1 METNKE
7 QTIKYID
14 IAKFRSEGFLQEL
27 NRQFLHPLGLALE
40 LIINDDGTEKLGG
53 IWDYREEGI
62 YYDLQNSS
70 NERIEQF
77 RKKAQNVEEQR
88 KQLSDKIIE
97 TNGWIVEPIP
107 MMANEIKMEDTNSL
121 TEWETA
127 ILNNKHHFW
136 CNYDPRTLVGNC
148 PFCKKAYIKY
158 PPSKGEDALLQEHFP
173 DAIKR
178 N

>member
-77 RKKAQNVEEQR
+77 RKKAQYVEEQR
-88 KQLSDKIIE
+88 KQLSDKRIE

-107 MMANEIKMEDTNSL
+107 MIANEN
-121 TEWETA
+121 
-127 ILNNKHHFW
+127 
-136 CNYDPRTLVGNC
+136 
-148 PFCKKAYIKY
+148 
-158 PPSKGEDALLQEHFP
+158 
-173 DAIKR
+173 
-178 N
+178 